1 VESNQAR
8 GGSGRRSLIL
18 LIFLFSAPLVAAY
31 FANRYL
37 HDEGEFRTR
46 NYGELIAPARP
57 LTDVTLQTY
66 PAGPFRFSDL
76 RGKWVLIYIGTADCD
91 PACEAALYKMRQG
104 RLAQGEERDRVQR
117 LYVSRTGKPGASL
130 ERVLAAHRGMIV
142 AWGSDD
148 AVRDLL
154 RQFRVDGEQGAEL
167 YLVDPLG
174 NLMMSYPPEFEAK
187 GLVKDLTL
195 LLKASQIG

>member
-1 VESNQAR
+1 
-8 GGSGRRSLIL
+8 
-18 LIFLFSAPLVAAY
+18 
-31 FANRYL
+31 
-37 HDEGEFRTR
+37 
-46 NYGELIAPARP
+46 
-57 LTDVTLQTY
+57 
-66 PAGPFRFSDL
+66 
-76 RGKWVLIYIGTADCD
+76 
-91 PACEAALYKMRQG
+91 
-104 RLAQGEERDRVQR
+104 
-117 LYVSRTGKPGASL
+117 
-130 ERVLAAHRGMIV
+130 MIV